1 MKEGFKKMKNYN
13 IALNSTYGFRH
24 LEPLPTEEELNN
36 YYSQKY
42 FEELETKNKA
52 DTIRRTMSENEE
64 KQAEIEWLSK
74 TLWLDISD
82 TVDKFFS
89 NTNQRLLLDIGCGIG
104 SFAYYMKNIGW
115 DVVGIEPSLKAANMA
130 RSLGITI
137 HPNLINFLKET
148 NQRFNVISLLNVLE
162 HVNDPV
168 NMLQSIRPL
177 LAKEGIM
184 VIRVPNDF
192 SSLQEYAQKKIG
204 GKPWWIAI
212 PDHVNYF
219 DFHSIT
225 NLVEAMD
232 LQVIE
237 LLTDFPME
245 IFLLFGDIYVGNPQV
260 GNICHKKRISF
271 ELSLP
276 TEFRRKLYK
285 HLASEGIGRNCLIF
299 AKALDN
305 Q

>member
-1 MKEGFKKMKNYN
+1 MKNYN

-24 LEPLPTEEELNN
+24 LEPLPTEKELNN
-36 YYSQKY
+36 YYSQEY
-42 FEELETKNKA
+42 FEELETNNKA
-52 DTIRRTMSENEE
+52 DTIRRTMSESKE

-104 SFAYYMKNIGW
+104 SFAYAYYMKNIGW
-115 DVVGIEPSLKAANMA
+115 DVVGIEPSLKAANIA

-162 HVNDPV
+162 
-168 NMLQSIRPL
+168 
-177 LAKEGIM
+177 
-184 VIRVPNDF
+184 
-192 SSLQEYAQKKIG
+192 
-204 GKPWWIAI
+204 IAI

-219 DFHSIT
+219 DFKSIVK
-225 NLVEAMD
+225 LVEGTGF
-232 LQVIE
+232 QVIE

-260 GNICHKKRISF
+260 GNICHKKRISV

-285 HLASEGIGRNCLIF
+285 HFASEGIGINCLIF